1 MKRILKGIAVM
12 TGVIIVNMIINIICN
27 MNGIDLNQTLMG
39 TTSAV
44 CAMFIYDR
52 LIKNDKNDRNI
63 K

>member
-1 MKRILKGIAVM
+1 MASAYELKKVY
-12 TGVIIVNMIINIICN
+12 
-27 MNGIDLNQTLMG
+27 GIDLNPTLMG